1 MANNH
6 VHRQRCH
13 RHQQQRPQSSLVLSL
28 NAGISKP
35 STAKH
40 CSRRLTNNSNSNN
53 NRSLST
59 STPPSSKPPTS
70 APSSSSSSV
79 NSKSGGGEK
88 KTKTGTT
95 ELVPNVVLASILGGF
110 VAGVFLYSMNAVGR
124 GDGNASEGDDPLA
137 QLKAEAQEARE
148 YRGRVEGGGPNGRM
162 TPDEIR
168 ALESGVGA
176 AEMMTDGE
184 VVAVATPADIAA
196 IEEEANLKIFR
207 LQQQQNNNEEPKKK
221 KAWWRFGF

>member
-1 MANNH
+1 
-6 VHRQRCH
+6 
-13 RHQQQRPQSSLVLSL
+13 
-28 NAGISKP
+28 
-35 STAKH
+35 
-40 CSRRLTNNSNSNN
+40 
-53 NRSLST
+53 
-59 STPPSSKPPTS
+59 
-70 APSSSSSSV
+70 
-79 NSKSGGGEK
+79 
-88 KTKTGTT
+88 
-95 ELVPNVVLASILGGF
+95 
-110 VAGVFLYSMNAVGR
+110 MNAVGR